1 MRVCVIIPAWNA
13 ERTLARA
20 LASVQAQSHG
30 DLEIIVVDDGSSDGT
45 LALARAIA
53 ADDRR
58 ITVLT
63 QANAGVAAAR
73 NAALARTEAPLTA
86 WLDADDIWHPAKIA
100 RQIATCR
107 AAPEAPS
114 LVYTGYRLIDAD
126 DRIIPNF
133 RTLADVSGHTL
144 CRQIAT
150 NFFGNVSSVMAPTEL
165 ARRFGGHDPRLRAW
179 GIEGAEDLLLQ
190 LQLAAIGPVAC
201 CREALVGY
209 RMHPHNMSHGHARAA
224 RSNLRAVDMAAA
236 AAGDVPGWVVRLGRA
251 RTAGYALHMLR
262 AGDTGDALALL
273 GRLMRR
279 QPVYTLLT
287 LALIAQWQLRAAL
300 NPAAGADPETGRPFA
315 EADPATV
322 PWRGAMI
329 LSRWHDRALDRADA
343 ARRAPG
349 VRLVSPCRAPAPA
362 TVTGAVPA
370 AGGVADAACGDG

>member
-30 DLEIIVVDDGSSDGT
+30 NLEIIVVDDGSSDDT

-73 NAALARTEAPLTA
+73 NLALARTEAPLTA

-100 RQIATCR
+100 RQIATCH
-107 AAPEAPS
+107 AAPEAPV
-114 LVYTGYRLIDAD
+114 LVYSGYRLIDAD

-150 NFFGNVSSVMAPTEL
+150 NFFSNISSVMVPTEL

-209 RMHPHNMSHGHARAA
+209 RMHLHNMSLGHARAA
-224 RSNLRAVDMAAA
+224 RSNIRAVELAAA
-236 AAGDVPGWVVRLGRA
+236 AAGDVPDWVVRLGRA

-262 AGDTGDALALL
+262 TGDTGEALALL
-273 GRLMRR
+273 GRLMRG
-279 QPVYTLLT
+279 QPVHTLLT
-287 LALIAQWQLRAAL
+287 LALIAQWQVRAAL
-300 NPAAGADPETGRPFA
+300 NPAAGADPETGRRFA

-329 LSRWHDRALDRADA
+329 LSRWHDRALGRADA
-343 ARRAPG
+343 ARGVPG
-349 VRLVSPCRAPAPA
+349 MRFASPCRASAPA
-362 TVTGAVPA
+362 TAAAV
-370 AGGVADAACGDG
+370 AGKVAGVACGDG